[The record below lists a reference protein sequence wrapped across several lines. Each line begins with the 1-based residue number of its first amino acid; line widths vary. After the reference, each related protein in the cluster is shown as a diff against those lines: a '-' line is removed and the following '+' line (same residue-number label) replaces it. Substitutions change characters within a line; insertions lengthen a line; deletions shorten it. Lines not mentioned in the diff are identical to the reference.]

1 MNDFETFINAP
12 DDLTD
17 VELASY
23 FDEACDDDEGSRA
36 ESRRLLPPSTAPG
49 EHPASP
55 KFDEKLKQ

>member
-1 MNDFETFINAP
+1 MADFETFINAP

-23 FDEACDDDEGSRA
+23 FDEACDDEGARA
-36 ESRRLLPPSTAPG
+36 ESRRWLPPSTAPG

-55 KFDEKLKQ
+55 ELEEKPKQ

>member
-1 MNDFETFINAP
+1 MADFETFINAA

-23 FDEACDDDEGSRA
+23 FDEACGDDERSRA

-55 KFDEKLKQ
+55 EFDEKLKQ